1 MLLWLLLLLVGIPIG
16 IPLLLA
22 WGSVRLV
29 PFVQTLV
36 KAQQEKP
43 SQGAQ

>member
-22 WGSVRLV
+22 WGSARLV
-29 PFVQTLV
+29 PFVQRLV
-36 KAQQEKP
+36 EAQ
-43 SQGAQ
+43 